1 MNVSKTCETC
11 GAILDLQAKRCPHCG
26 ATTDYAKRQA
36 AKKKSK
42 AKGIVIAILAAA
54 VLAGLLFWF
63 YTLWETQNKEIQE
76 QMEKSFY
83 GSSSSEDSST
93 SLKEYFAVQ

>member
-42 AKGIVIAILAAA
+42 AKGIVIAILAAV
-54 VLAGLLFWF
+54 VLAGLIFGCYVIWKQQREESIQRMESAF
-63 YTLWETQNKEIQE
+63 YHSCYSVVENLRK
-76 QMEKSFY
+76 
-83 GSSSSEDSST
+83 
-93 SLKEYFAVQ
+93 